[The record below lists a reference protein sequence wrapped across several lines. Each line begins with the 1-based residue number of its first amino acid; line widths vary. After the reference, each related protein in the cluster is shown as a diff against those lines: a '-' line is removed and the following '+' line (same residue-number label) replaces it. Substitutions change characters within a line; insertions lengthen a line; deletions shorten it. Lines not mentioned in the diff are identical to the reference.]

1 MNWRSD
7 IVIVCISVIHNSMMK
22 LGYVTYGMAVELEV
36 DKSIHPSF
44 WSLSFITSVV
54 PKIRQQA
61 CCLLLKYIVVPPIGR
76 YFTLSYPSI
85 LYSVASVIDIQ
96 FAVYVGALEYRLTF
110 PKNKL
115 DKTLSSCRNVGG

>member
-1 MNWRSD
+1 MVCVR
-7 IVIVCISVIHNSMMK
+7 VIPNSMMK
-22 LGYVTYGMAVELEV
+22 LGHVTYGMVFELEV

-44 WSLSFITSVV
+44 WSLSLITSVV

-61 CCLLLKYIVVPPIGR
+61 SFLLPKYIVVPPIGR

-96 FAVYVGALEYRLTF
+96 FAVYVGALDYRLTF
-110 PKNKL
+110 PNNKL
-115 DKTLSSCRNVGG
+115 NKTLSCCRNNGG